1 MPAAGSRPRRSH
13 QGLKKI
19 HEIHVPERP
28 AHGRGQH
35 PGGRLLLALVQHHEQ
50 GQDTEGKVRL
60 VRVKQLGHVHS
71 VLGRLRLALFQPL
84 CVRLRASQLRLAA
97 QNVHHAGV
105 CHILFV
111 SLCALIG
118 ALEVFGA
125 VEIDDVAHM
134 SSLVPGR
141 GLDDRVKFHGGP
153 SGVFQVSV
161 AGESDLHGAAAPVS
175 RLEAQAAGR
184 KGVENFANQKAAAD
198 HRANPVQ
205 LPVVL
210 QSRLDAGDHMGGVVR
225 VDVGRA
231 DSQLEHVGA
240 CVGSSK
246 GDGGGGS
253 GDLIALLGVGGRVVD
268 VGQRILHA
276 VAVGDGHAA
285 LRGAYDIGA
294 VDFGGGK
301 VECGKQ
307 IARAFRDALERIR
320 GQHIDRELFC
330 QSFRHKESFLTGQAV

>member
-1 MPAAGSRPRRSH
+1 MPAAGSRPCRSH

-35 PGGRLLLALVQHHEQ
+35 TGGRLFLVLVQHHEQ
-50 GQDTEGKVRL
+50 GQNAEGEVCF

-71 VLGRLRLALFQPL
+71 VFVGLRPSLFQPL
-84 CVRLRASQLRLAA
+84 CVRLRAGQLRLSA

-105 CHILFV
+105 CHVLFV
-111 SLCALIG
+111 SLRTLIG

-141 GLDDRVKFHGGP
+141 GLDDRVKFHWSL

-161 AGESDLHGAAAPVS
+161 TGEGDLHGTAAPVS
-175 RLEAQAAGR
+175 RLEAQATGR

-198 HRANPVQ
+198 HRADPVQ

-210 QSRLDAGDHMGGVVR
+210 QSRLDARDHMGGVVR
-225 VDVGRA
+225 INVGRA
-231 DSQLEHVGA
+231 DGKLEHIGT
-240 CVGSSK
+240 CVGGGK

-253 GDLIALLGVGGRVVD
+253 GDLIALLGVGGCVVD

-285 LRGAYDIGA
+285 LRGADDIGA
-294 VDFGGGK
+294 VDFGSGK
-301 VECGKQ
+301 VKCGKQ
-307 IARAFRDALERIR
+307 IAGALGDALERIR

-330 QSFRHKESFLTGQAV
+330 QSFGHKGSFLTG